1 MMRLCVP
8 AIRVVVLVTVPE
20 SDHTPVKFGLQV
32 SATFHG
38 CQYTVHV
45 FTVEE
50 NTLYVDVEQE
60 SNASQWKGSF
70 SSECMTPP
78 CVHFQPPVTER
89 HVVDPLHNTGAVV
102 ADITEITGKTG
113 NFKPYPVFIK
123 MLVSSLK
130 RTSDS
135 VSIDLLTYSD
145 LEVLKA
151 KRLRRSGHDVPLP
164 ANTVVN
170 NKRYLIL
177 TYQGEFD
184 KVHYPLPL
192 PFEEHP
198 DPADLKRTIVRL
210 RGVITVAP
218 DAALPPLTVNIE
230 QPASLS
236 PQRV

>member
-1 MMRLCVP
+1 MEGELQQRMYVTLHSLP
-8 AIRVVVLVTVPE
+8 APYDQEMCCGHFDTRMVLLV
-20 SDHTPVKFGLQV
+20 
-32 SATFHG
+32 
-38 CQYTVHV
+38 
-45 FTVEE
+45 
-50 NTLYVDVEQE
+50 
-60 SNASQWKGSF
+60 
-70 SSECMTPP
+70 
-78 CVHFQPPVTER
+78 
-89 HVVDPLHNTGAVV
+89 AV
-102 ADITEITGKTG
+102 ITDITGKTG

-210 RGVITVAP
+210 RGVIP
-218 DAALPPLTVNIE
+218 DTSDVVVPLLNMNMELHPWQGTCIT
-230 QPASLS
+230 QPTACVSCRASPVGTRGHRRACS
-236 PQRV
+236 GE

>member
-1 MMRLCVP
+1 MGASIPCTCLLWRKLHCTLMWSRSQTHRNGRGASAANVRLHHLLRLEPC
-8 AIRVVVLVTVPE
+8 AWYQEAACAHVL
-20 SDHTPVKFGLQV
+20 SHKRCYF
-32 SATFHG
+32 
-38 CQYTVHV
+38 
-45 FTVEE
+45 
-50 NTLYVDVEQE
+50 
-60 SNASQWKGSF
+60 
-70 SSECMTPP
+70 
-78 CVHFQPPVTER
+78 
-89 HVVDPLHNTGAVV
+89 

-198 DPADLKRTIVRL
+198 DPADLKKTIIRL
-210 RGVITVAP
+210 RGAVPEMTDAVA
-218 DAALPPLTVNIE
+218 ACLAE
-230 QPASLS
+230 
-236 PQRV
+236 